1 MSETPQLLAKHEE
14 NVDLADEV
22 DVHFT
27 AQADA
32 HSAGTGKNDQ
42 LAKVGIGR
50 RGCCT
55 GRSSWRF
62 GW

>member
-1 MSETPQLLAKHEE
+1 VRPRSFGKHEE
-14 NVDLADEV
+14 NVDPADEV

-32 HSAGTGKNDQ
+32 HPAGTGKNDQ
-42 LAKVGIGR
+42 LAKVGIESSW
-50 RGCCT
+50 CCT
-55 GRSSWRF
+55 GRSSRSF

>member
-1 MSETPQLLAKHEE
+1 VRPAALAKHEE

-42 LAKVGIGR
+42 LAKVEIGVVV
-50 RGCCT
+50 GAT
-55 GRSSWRF
+55 GRSSRSF